1 MSKKIYVGNLNYS
14 TAEDTLQAQF
24 SSYGEVLSVAVIKD
38 RFTQQSKGF
47 GFVEMADDAA
57 AEQAIGGLNG
67 REIDGRKVRVNEAE
81 DKPRPPRR
89 PRGEGFERR
98 GGYGRNS
105 GNGQDGGR
113 Y

>member
-14 TAEDTLQAQF
+14 TTEDTLRAQF
-24 SSYGEVLSVAVIKD
+24 SGFGEVLSVTVIKD
-38 RFTQQSKGF
+38 RYTQQSKGF

-89 PRGEGFERR
+89 PREGEGRR
-98 GGYGRNS
+98 AGYGQNS
-105 GNGQDGGR
+105 GGAHDGGR